1 MCSLSVIW
9 GSYSP
14 TYWRRL
20 NTAAAKQQL
29 FPYDMSFLRPTTSQ
43 CSNHTSCTAVTRF
56 HKASNPQTSA
66 ALRAKLKLRNMLLG
80 VVMFELISTHMLRQV
95 GEQNKRFVFSFFTV
109 VVLVIW
115 YNLRFYSLFWHKH
128 SLRRFH
134 LIWQIVGG
142 CSSICGYLLYY
153 VINRIQILHFALTN
167 VGVSNLFSLMQLEKD
182 SRLFFFEVLCI
193 EDN

>member
-1 MCSLSVIW
+1 MPLFHQTYSMLAIYIQCVSTAVKAITSCSSVLSECHMRQLLTHILTPSEHS
-9 GSYSP
+9 GCK
-14 TYWRRL
+14 
-20 NTAAAKQQL
+20 TAAAKQQL

-115 YNLRFYSLFWHKH
+115 YNLRFYSLF
-128 SLRRFH
+128 
-134 LIWQIVGG
+134 
-142 CSSICGYLLYY
+142 
-153 VINRIQILHFALTN
+153 
-167 VGVSNLFSLMQLEKD
+167 
-182 SRLFFFEVLCI
+182 
-193 EDN
+193 